1 MNEKQVSFE
10 DFRKEQKKRERK
22 EKLYNVVKKCT
33 DWIQSNKEIAIGIG
47 TFAVGAGGSM
57 IKGLAKRQK
66 VKEEKQ
72 LKNNYC
78 YDRSL
83 GHYWKLRR
91 ELTNEEWI
99 AIDKR
104 KRNGERLG
112 DILAELKVLKNS
124 YKSLCLIALALIL
137 SSAKFT
143 VSYMKTIS
151 RRIKR

>member
-1 MNEKQVSFE
+1 MSEKQVSFE
-10 DFRKEQKKRERK
+10 DFRKEQKKRERN
-22 EKLYNVVKKCT
+22 EKLYNGVKKCT

-83 GHYWKLRR
+83 GHYWKLCR

-112 DILAELKVLKNS
+112 DILAELKVLK
-124 YKSLCLIALALIL
+124 
-137 SSAKFT
+137 
-143 VSYMKTIS
+143 
-151 RRIKR
+151 

>member
-1 MNEKQVSFE
+1 MSEKQVSFE

-22 EKLYNVVKKCT
+22 EKLCNGVKKCT
-33 DWIQSNKEIAIGIG
+33 DWIQNNKEVAIGIG
-47 TFAVGAGGSM
+47 TFAVGAGGST

-112 DILAELKVLKNS
+112 DILAELKILK
-124 YKSLCLIALALIL
+124 
-137 SSAKFT
+137 
-143 VSYMKTIS
+143 
-151 RRIKR
+151 

>member
-1 MNEKQVSFE
+1 MSEKQVSFE
-10 DFRKEQKKRERK
+10 DFRKEQKKRERN
-22 EKLYNVVKKCT
+22 EKFYNGVKKCT
-33 DWIQSNKEIAIGIG
+33 DWIQNNKEVAIGIG

-112 DILAELKVLKNS
+112 DILAELKVLK
-124 YKSLCLIALALIL
+124 
-137 SSAKFT
+137 
-143 VSYMKTIS
+143 
-151 RRIKR
+151 

>member
-33 DWIQSNKEIAIGIG
+33 DWIRSNKEIAIGIG

-57 IKGLAKRQK
+57 IK
-66 VKEEKQ
+66 EKQ

-112 DILAELKVLKNS
+112 DILAELKVLK
-124 YKSLCLIALALIL
+124 
-137 SSAKFT
+137 
-143 VSYMKTIS
+143 
-151 RRIKR
+151 

>member
-22 EKLYNVVKKCT
+22 EKLYNGVEKCT
-33 DWIQSNKEIAIGIG
+33 DWIRSNKEIAIGIG
-47 TFAVGAGGSM
+47 TFAVGAGGSI

-112 DILAELKVLKNS
+112 DILAELKVLK
-124 YKSLCLIALALIL
+124 
-137 SSAKFT
+137 
-143 VSYMKTIS
+143 
-151 RRIKR
+151 

>member
-33 DWIQSNKEIAIGIG
+33 DWIRSNKEIAIGIG

-78 YDRSL
+78 YDS
-83 GHYWKLRR
+83 
-91 ELTNEEWI
+91 NFFAFI
-99 AIDKR
+99 
-104 KRNGERLG
+104 
-112 DILAELKVLKNS
+112 ILYVKN
-124 YKSLCLIALALIL
+124 YKILCVCFCL
-137 SSAKFT
+137 F
-143 VSYMKTIS
+143 YF
-151 RRIKR
+151 